1 MIDRELDMVRL
12 ALRVGIVLGVP
23 SVAVAAAFRGAAGA
37 WTAAGAFAL
46 VIGGFVVSGLS
57 LRWAAPRGSAMVRA
71 VALGGM
77 FARLTFYAVVL
88 VLLAPTGLVDRPTI
102 AIAAPLALLTLLAV
116 EVRLVLTDK
125 SFWWVDPAPASVDGK
140 DRA

>member
-1 MIDRELDMVRL
+1 MIDRELDMVHL
-12 ALRVGIVLGVP
+12 AVRVGVILGVP
-23 SVAVAAAFRGAAGA
+23 VVLVAAVLRGAPGA

-46 VIGGFVVSGLS
+46 VTGGFVASGLS
-57 LRWAAPRGSAMVRA
+57 LRWAVPRGSAMVRA

-77 FARLTFYAVVL
+77 FARLTFYAVLL

-125 SFWWVDPAPASVDGK
+125 SFWWVDPAAAPVDGK